1 MLVSTLSSLPWLAR
15 LLPDFRNKLVPEVR
29 YHFSIVSATP
39 LPQAA
44 FERLPSGRHKL
55 KREAVVASQRGRL
68 LFAIAQI
75 VAEKGYVATT
85 VADVVERA
93 GVSRRTFYEQF
104 PDKEACFLAAY
115 DTGVEV
121 MLGRI
126 RDTVEQLPEADWRAR
141 ARASIETY
149 MEVLAAEPGFAWSSH
164 VEVLGA
170 GPAALARRSA
180 ILGLFAELWRG
191 LHDRARRED
200 PSIHRLPKPVFR
212 TLVGGH
218 EELVREHLRTR
229 DARSL
234 PELAGPVYD
243 VTLAIIGDGAN

>member
-1 MLVSTLSSLPWLAR
+1 
-15 LLPDFRNKLVPEVR
+15 
-29 YHFSIVSATP
+29 VSATP
-39 LPQAA
+39 APPVA

-55 KREAVVASQRGRL
+55 DREAVVASQRGRL
-68 LFAIAQI
+68 LWAIAQI

-126 RDTVEQLPEADWRAR
+126 RDTVEKLPETDWRAR
-141 ARASIETY
+141 ARASIDTY
-149 MEVLAAEPGFAWSSH
+149 MDVLAAEPGFAWSSH

-180 ILGLFAELWRG
+180 ILGLFAELWHG
-191 LHDRARRED
+191 LYERARRDD
-200 PSIHRLPKPVFR
+200 PQIRELPAAVFR

-218 EELVREHLRTR
+218 EELIREHLRTR
-229 DARSL
+229 AAESL
-234 PELAGPVYD
+234 PEIADTVLD
-243 VTLAIIGDGAN
+243 VTLTILGDRAH

>member
-1 MLVSTLSSLPWLAR
+1 VT
-15 LLPDFRNKLVPEVR
+15 
-29 YHFSIVSATP
+29 
-39 LPQAA
+39 AA
-44 FERLPSGRHKL
+44 EFERLPSGRHKL
-55 KREAVVASQRGRL
+55 DRETVVASQRGRL
-68 LFAIAQI
+68 LWAIAQV
-75 VAEKGYVATT
+75 VAEKGYVAAT

-121 MLGRI
+121 MLGQI
-126 RDTVEQLPEADWRAR
+126 RDTVEEIPETNWRTR

-149 MEVLAAEPGFAWSSH
+149 MEVLAAEPGFAWASH

-180 ILGLFAELWRG
+180 ILGLFAELWHG
-191 LHDRARRED
+191 LHERARRED
-200 PSIHRLPKPVFR
+200 PAIREVPQAVFR

-229 DARSL
+229 DAESL
-234 PELAGPVYD
+234 PELSDTVLD
-243 VTLAIIGDGAN
+243 VTLAILGDRGD